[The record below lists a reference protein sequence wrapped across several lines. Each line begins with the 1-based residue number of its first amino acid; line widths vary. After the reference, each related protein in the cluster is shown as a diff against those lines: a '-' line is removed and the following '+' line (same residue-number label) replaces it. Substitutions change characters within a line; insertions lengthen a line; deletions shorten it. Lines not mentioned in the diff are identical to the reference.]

1 MIRRLKAGDFVV
13 IAIVVAV
20 VTLLFY
26 QYVFSSSRGTEVQI
40 TSQEFQRSFDLNE
53 NRIVDVEGP
62 LGTTEVVINDGEV
75 WVSDSPCREKI
86 CIKMGKKH
94 RVGEE
99 IVCVP
104 NRVVVEV
111 KGERTRVDGVT
122 R

>member
-1 MIRRLKAGDFVV
+1 MIRRLKAGDYV
-13 IAIVVAV
+13 IIVLVIAV

-26 QYVFSSSRGTEVQI
+26 QYVFSSYQGTEVQI
-40 TSQEFQRSFDLNE
+40 TSQGFQRSFDLNE
-53 NRIVDVEGP
+53 DRVVEVEGP
-62 LGTTEVVINDGEV
+62 LGITKVVINDGEV

-111 KGERTRVDGVT
+111 KGERTQVDGVT